1 MDAEESP
8 STRSILDMSPEAT
21 EIETN
26 IETQAESDVTASLL
40 QAENASTRG
49 SSPGTRN
56 ELARLY
62 LSHTLSTWNSRMF
75 EFGAVLFLASVFQGT
90 LLYVS
95 IYALVR
101 SLLVALLSSWL
112 GDVVDRSNRLAVL
125 RQSIGMCTIL
135 HDDGKAS
142 G

>member
-1 MDAEESP
+1 
-8 STRSILDMSPEAT
+8 
-21 EIETN
+21 
-26 IETQAESDVTASLL
+26 
-40 QAENASTRG
+40 
-49 SSPGTRN
+49 
-56 ELARLY
+56 
-62 LSHTLSTWNSRMF
+62 MF

-125 RQSIGMCTIL
+125 RQSIGMRTIL
-135 HDDGKAS
+135 HDDRKAS